1 MAIEFKTEP
10 AVKRKISDINPNL
23 DSRIS
28 IIGSIIDLEEN
39 MAVVDDGTGKIDV
52 SFSEETP
59 QPELKTGQ
67 LIRIFGFVIPSEQVE
82 LQAEVIQDLSELKT
96 EYLDIIRN

>member
-28 IIGSIIDLEEN
+28 IVGSIIGLEDS
-39 MAVVDDGTGKIDV
+39 MLIIDDGTGKIDV

-59 QPELKTGQ
+59 QPELNTGQ
-67 LIRIFGFVIPSEQVE
+67 LIRVFGFVIPSEQVE
-82 LQAEVIQDLSELKT
+82 LQAEIIQDLTELKT